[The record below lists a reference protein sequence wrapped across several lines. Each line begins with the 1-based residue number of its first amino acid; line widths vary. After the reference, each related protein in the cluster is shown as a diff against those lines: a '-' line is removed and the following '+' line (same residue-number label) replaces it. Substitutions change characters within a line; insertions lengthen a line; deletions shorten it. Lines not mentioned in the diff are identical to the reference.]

1 MEAVALMSSEETL
14 HGVGIRVGQV
24 GHEGVNAPSL
34 LQLYAELVSEGGATS
49 LTVVTHLFKDGING
63 IEGVV
68 YEEFFGGHSCV
79 VY

>member
-1 MEAVALMSSEETL
+1 VD
-14 HGVGIRVGQV
+14 
-24 GHEGVNAPSL
+24 APSL

-49 LTVVTHLFKDGING
+49 LTVVTHFFKDGIHG

-68 YEEFFGGHSCV
+68 YEEFFGGHSRV